1 VKEEVVL
8 GYSGL
13 DGSAEYLANL
23 GVADGA
29 ERRIFQGMDA
39 AAAIFVNG
47 VLRAAVQQERFSGV
61 KFDHQ
66 FPADAMRWCLSAAA
80 VAPQDVDAV
89 AHGFAFG
96 PYERLYSASERSA
109 QRYKA
114 VYSPQRQQSLL
125 QRFFPAIA
133 DRVAVQGVRHH
144 CAHALSA
151 AVASG
156 FDECLAIVV
165 DGMGETDAVSVF
177 RWTGGRL
184 TRLMALDFRSSLG
197 LFYSL
202 ITMHLG
208 FSPNSDE
215 YQVMA
220 LAAYGDQARYAEVMR
235 DAVRLDPGGRLSV
248 PLVRSLKADEHREL
262 YRSGR
267 RWLAEQT
274 FPAVTGDAG
283 GDPLHADLA
292 AAAQR
297 RLEEAISHVV
307 LHWVRETGLRQVAL
321 AGGVALNCV
330 ANGMLCR
337 HGVESLYVQP
347 AAGDEGT
354 AIGAALHVLCQRS
367 ATISMAPMPFWGP
380 EIGDSADRSKEK
392 EWVRLPSRKSAVAAA
407 SKLLATGA
415 IVGWAQERLE
425 FGPRALGNRSI
436 LADPRNPS
444 MRNRVNSA
452 VKFRQ
457 EFRPLA
463 PAVLAEHADEY
474 FEIPV
479 GADMRHM
486 TVAVPVRMAKRHLI
500 PAVVHVDGTARV
512 QVVHRSSAPRF
523 WSLLKSF
530 HDRTGV
536 PVLLN
541 TSLNVRGQPIAC
553 NRADAVR
560 VFGSSALDALVVGSD
575 VLLREAWQDLLART
589 LPL

>member
-1 VKEEVVL
+1 VKDEVVL

-13 DGSAEYLANL
+13 DGSAGYLAHL
-23 GVADGA
+23 GVAVGA
-29 ERRIFQGMDA
+29 ERRIFQGMDSA
-39 AAAIFVNG
+39 AAVFVNG

-66 FPADAMRWCLSAAA
+66 FPADAIRWCLSEAA
-80 VAPQDVDAV
+80 VGPQDVDAV
-89 AHGFAFG
+89 AHGFAYG

-109 QRYKA
+109 QRYRA
-114 VYSPQRQQSLL
+114 VYSPQSQQSLL

-133 DRVAVQGVRHH
+133 DRVTVQGVRHH
-144 CAHALSA
+144 VAHALSA
-151 AVASG
+151 AAASG
-156 FDECLAIVV
+156 FSECLAIVL

-177 RWTGGRL
+177 SWADGRL
-184 TRLMALDFRSSLG
+184 TRRMALDFRSSLG

-220 LAAYGDQARYAEVMR
+220 LAAYGDQARYAALMR
-235 DAVRLDPGGRLSV
+235 DAVRLGPGGRLSV
-248 PLVRSLKADEHREL
+248 PLLRSSPADEHREL
-262 YRSGR
+262 YRAGR
-267 RWLAEQT
+267 RWLADQT
-274 FPAVTGDAG
+274 FPAVAGDAG
-283 GDPLHADLA
+283 SDPRHADLA

-307 LHWVRETGLRQVAL
+307 MHWVRETGLRRVAL

-330 ANGMLCR
+330 ANGMLLR
-337 HGVESLYVQP
+337 HDVESLYVQP

-354 AIGAALHVLCQRS
+354 ALGGAIHVLARRPAS
-367 ATISMAPMPFWGP
+367 ISIPPMPFWGP
-380 EIGDSADRSKEK
+380 EIEDAPDRAAG
-392 EWVRLPSRKSAVAAA
+392 WIRLPSGPSAVAAA
-407 SKLLATGA
+407 SQLLAAGA
-415 IVGWAQERLE
+415 IVGWAQDRLE

-436 LADPRNPS
+436 LADPRSES
-444 MRNRVNSA
+444 MRDRVNSA

-474 FEIPV
+474 FEIPA
-479 GADMRHM
+479 GADLRHM
-486 TVAVPVRMAKRHLI
+486 TVAVPVRKARRHLI
-500 PAVVHVDGTARV
+500 PAVVHLDGTARV
-512 QVVHRSSAPRF
+512 QVVHRLSAPRF

-541 TSLNVRGQPIAC
+541 TSLNVRGQPIARS
-553 NRADAVR
+553 RADAVR
-560 VFGSSALDALVVGSD
+560 VFDSSALDALVIGNN
-575 VLLREAWQDLLART
+575 VLLRPAWRALLPR
-589 LPL
+589 

>member
-1 VKEEVVL
+1 MKEHVVL

-13 DGSAEYLANL
+13 HGSAEYLASL
-23 GVADGA
+23 GVAEGA
-29 ERRIFQGMDA
+29 ERRIFQGMDS

-61 KFDHQ
+61 KFDHR
-66 FPADAMRWCLSAAA
+66 FPADAMRWCLSAAG
-80 VAPQDVDAV
+80 VAPRDVDAV

-96 PYERLYSASERSA
+96 AYERLYSASQRSA
-109 QRYKA
+109 ERYRT
-114 VYSPQRQQSLL
+114 VYSPQSQQSLL

-144 CAHALSA
+144 VAHALSA

-156 FDECLAIVV
+156 FGECLAIVM

-177 RWTGGRL
+177 RWTGGCL
-184 TRLMALDFRSSLG
+184 TRLIALDFRSSLG

-220 LAAYGDQARYAEVMR
+220 LAAYGDQGRYAAVMR

-248 PLVRSLKADEHREL
+248 PLVRSSRTDEDHEL

-267 RWLAEQT
+267 QWLAAQT
-274 FPAVTGDAG
+274 FPAVTGGAR
-283 GDPLHADLA
+283 GDPRHADLA

-307 LHWVRETGLRQVAL
+307 AHWVKETGLRHVAL
-321 AGGVALNCV
+321 AGGVGLNCV
-330 ANGMLCR
+330 ANGMLSSQ
-337 HGVESLYVQP
+337 GVESLYVQP

-354 AIGAALHVLCQRS
+354 AIGAALHVLGQRP

-380 EIGDSADRSKEK
+380 EIGDSPDCPE
-392 EWVRLPSRKSAVAAA
+392 EWIRLPSEPDAVSAA
-407 SKLLATGA
+407 SELLAAGA
-415 IVGWAQERLE
+415 IVGWAQDRLE

-436 LADPRNPS
+436 LADPRSSS
-444 MRNRVNSA
+444 MRDKVNSA

-474 FEIPV
+474 FEIPAR
-479 GADMRHM
+479 ADMKHM
-486 TVAVPVRMAKRHLI
+486 TVAVPVRRAKRHLI
-500 PAVVHVDGTARV
+500 PAVVHVDGSARV
-512 QVVHRSSAPRF
+512 QVVYHSSAPRF

-530 HDRTGV
+530 QDRTGV

-541 TSLNVRGQPIAC
+541 TSLNMRGQPIAR

-560 VFGSSALDALVVGSD
+560 VFRSSALDALVVGRD
-575 VLLREAWQDLLART
+575 VLLREAWRDLLTSR
-589 LPL
+589 LPQ

>member
-1 VKEEVVL
+1 MKEEVVL

-29 ERRIFQGMDA
+29 ERRIFQGMDS

-47 VLRAAVQQERFSGV
+47 ALRAAVQQERFSGV

-96 PYERLYSASERSA
+96 PYERLYAASERSA
-109 QRYKA
+109 QRYRA
-114 VYSPQRQQSLL
+114 VYSPQSQQSLL

-133 DRVAVQGVRHH
+133 DRVTVQGVRHH
-144 CAHALSA
+144 VAHALSA

-156 FDECLAIVV
+156 FDECLAIVM

-184 TRLMALDFRSSLG
+184 TRIMALDFRSSLG

-220 LAAYGDQARYAEVMR
+220 LAAYGDQARYAAVMR

-248 PLVRSLKADEHREL
+248 PLVRSSNADEYLEL

-267 RWLAEQT
+267 RWLADQT
-274 FPAVTGDAG
+274 FPAVTGGGG

-307 LHWVRETGLRQVAL
+307 VHWVRETGLRQVAL

-330 ANGMLCR
+330 ANRMLFKR
-337 HGVESLYVQP
+337 SVESLYVQP

-367 ATISMAPMPFWGP
+367 ATINMAPMPFWGP
-380 EIGDSADRSKEK
+380 DIGDSPDRAK
-392 EWVRLPSRKSAVAAA
+392 EWIRLPSEQSAVAAA
-407 SKLLATGA
+407 SKMLAAGA
-415 IVGWAQERLE
+415 IVGWAQDRLE

-436 LADPRNPS
+436 LADPRNSS
-444 MRNRVNSA
+444 MRDRVNSA

-474 FEIPV
+474 FEIPA

-486 TVAVPVRMAKRHLI
+486 TVAVPVRRAKQHMI

-541 TSLNVRGQPIAC
+541 TSLNVRGQPIAR
-553 NRADAVR
+553 NRADAAR

-575 VLLREAWQDLLART
+575 VLLREAWRDLLVRT

>member
-1 VKEEVVL
+1 MKDQVIL

-13 DGSAEYLANL
+13 DGSAEYLAGL
-23 GVADGA
+23 GVAEGA
-29 ERRIFQGMDA
+29 ERRIFQGMDS

-47 VLRAAVQQERFSGV
+47 ELRAAVQQERFSGV

-66 FPADAMRWCLSAAA
+66 FPADAMRWCLSAAGVTA
-80 VAPQDVDAV
+80 RDVAAV

-96 PYERLYSASERSA
+96 PYERLYSANQRSA
-109 QRYKA
+109 QRYRA
-114 VYSPQRQQSLL
+114 VYSAESQQTLL
-125 QRFFPAIA
+125 RRFFPAIA

-144 CAHALSA
+144 VAHALSA

-156 FDECLAIVV
+156 FGECLAIVM

-177 RWTGGRL
+177 SWRRGRL
-184 TRLMALDFRSSLG
+184 TRLMTQDFRSSLG

-208 FSPNSDE
+208 FTPNSDE

-220 LAAYGDQARYAEVMR
+220 LAAYGDQARYAAVLR
-235 DAVRLDPGGRLSV
+235 DAVRLEPGGRLSV
-248 PLVRSLKADEHREL
+248 PLVRSSRADEDHEL

-267 RWLAEQT
+267 RWLAGRT
-274 FPAVTGDAG
+274 FPPVTGDAR
-283 GDPLHADLA
+283 GDPRHADLA

-307 LHWVRETGLRQVAL
+307 AHWVKETRLRRVAL

-330 ANGMLCR
+330 ANGMLASR
-337 HGVESLYVQP
+337 GVQSLYVQP

-354 AIGAALHVLCQRS
+354 AIGAALHVLCQCP
-367 ATISMAPMPFWGP
+367 ATISMPPMPFWGP
-380 EIGDSADRSKEK
+380 EIAGSPDGPD
-392 EWVRLPSRKSAVAAA
+392 EWIRLPSEPGAVSAAA
-407 SKLLATGA
+407 ELLAAGA
-415 IVGWAQERLE
+415 IVGWAQDRLE

-436 LADPRNPS
+436 LADPRNSS
-444 MRNRVNSA
+444 MRDRVNSA

-463 PAVLAEHADEY
+463 PAVLAEYAAEY
-474 FEIPV
+474 FEIPD
-479 GADMRHM
+479 GAEMRHM
-486 TVAVPVRMAKRHLI
+486 TVAVPVRRAKQHLI

-530 HDRTGV
+530 QDRTGV

-541 TSLNVRGQPIAC
+541 TSLNVRGQPIAR
-553 NRADAVR
+553 NRADAAR
-560 VFGSSALDALVVGSD
+560 VFRASALDALIAGRD
-575 VLLREAWQDLLART
+575 VLLREAWRDLLTSRQRR
-589 LPL
+589 